1 MTRRSVTTVLDPAP
15 PVPAEDRQSR
25 RKRETRA
32 KLISAA
38 ERVMA
43 QKGIEATTIQEIT
56 EAADVGFGSFYNHF
70 ESKEA
75 IVEAIMREW
84 IDPLAH
90 ALDRLALELEDPA
103 EVVSASVRHT
113 VRKGATD
120 EVWGRFLFFSGMEIP
135 YPQIVLLQRLK
146 RDVKAGVKAG
156 RFDVADLDAAT
167 TMIAGGVLATTRA
180 MREQEIG
187 ADAPERAAAV
197 VLSVLGLPHKE
208 ARKIA
213 NRPLPA
219 VKLPRVS
226 PGRDA

>member
-1 MTRRSVTTVLDPAP
+1 MTRRTATTVLDPTP
-15 PVPAEDRQSR
+15 PAPAEDRQSR

-56 EAADVGFGSFYNHF
+56 DAADVGFGSFYNHF

-84 IDPLAH
+84 IDPLAI

-103 EVVSASVRHT
+103 EVVAGSVRHT
-113 VRKGATD
+113 VRKGASD
-120 EVWGRFLFFSGMEIP
+120 EVWGRFLFFSGIDVP

-156 RFDVADLDAAT
+156 RFDVADVDAAA
-167 TMIAGGVLATTRA
+167 TMIAGGVLAITRS
-180 MREQEIG
+180 MRERHLG
-187 ADAPERAAAV
+187 ADGPERAAAFA
-197 VLSVLGLPHKE
+197 LSILGLPQKE

-213 NRPLPA
+213 SRPLPA
-219 VKLPRVS
+219 VKLPR
-226 PGRDA
+226 